1 MSKYYT
7 KAEVEKMATNLTNIF
22 WILGSVLAVG
32 FLSVLITGIGFIID
46 AYRFKSSSYQSLSD
60 KVNEQNVI
68 LKNMQ
73 EQQSLII
80 KSNLENERT
89 NSSSE

>member
-1 MSKYYT
+1 
-7 KAEVEKMATNLTNIF
+7 MATNLTNIF